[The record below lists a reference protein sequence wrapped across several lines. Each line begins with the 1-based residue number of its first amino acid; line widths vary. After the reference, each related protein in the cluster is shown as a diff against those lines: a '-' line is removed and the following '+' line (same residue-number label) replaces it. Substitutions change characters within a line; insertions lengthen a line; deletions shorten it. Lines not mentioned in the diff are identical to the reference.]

1 MHSRHTVDYKS
12 PIDKALSPSGEGKAT
27 LEYPHEAT
35 ARQRALEADLLS
47 NRESSLV
54 V

>member
-1 MHSRHTVDYKS
+1 MHSCHTVDYKS
-12 PIDKALSPSGEGKAT
+12 PIGKALSPSGEDRCT
-27 LEYPHEAT
+27 LEHPHEAA

-47 NRESSLV
+47 NHESSLV